1 MLHNVIPVILCG
13 GVGRRL
19 WPLSTPRRPKPF
31 LRDMSG
37 QSLLQQTLDRAR
49 GMKPPV
55 IVCNETHVDLVRR
68 DAGAAPSTLLLE
80 PCGRNT
86 APAIIAAAHHVQNE
100 HGGDAVLLIMPS
112 DHYMADPTAV
122 GRAVLNLW
130 PHLDHNIVGVFGLRP
145 TRAETGYGYIQVDV
159 GAHVRPGSH
168 AVRSFVEK
176 PDRVLAQTYLDQGC
190 WWWNSGL
197 FLAKA
202 QTILD
207 YAQTHVPD
215 AYAATGRAVERGIW
229 DQRALRLSA
238 DFADAPAV
246 SFDRA
251 VMERI
256 GGVRVAALETVWS
269 DLGTWPA
276 LAKNICAKLFSTG

>member
-1 MLHNVIPVILCG
+1 MLHNIIPVILCG

-37 QSLLQQTLDRAR
+37 QSLLQQTMDRAR

-55 IVCNETHVDLVRR
+55 IVCNKIHADLVRR
-68 DAGAAPSTLLLE
+68 DIGTTSSALLLE

-86 APAIIAAAHHVQNE
+86 APAMVAAAHYIQRE
-100 HGGDAVLLIMPS
+100 FGSDAVMLIMPS
-112 DHYMADPTAV
+112 DHFMADPAAV
-122 GRAVLNLW
+122 GRAALTLW
-130 PHLDHNIVGVFGLRP
+130 PYLDHDIVGVFGVRP

-159 GAHVRPGSH
+159 GAHARPGSH

-176 PDRVLAQTYLDQGC
+176 PDRELAQTYLDQGC

-197 FLAKA
+197 FLARAK
-202 QTILD
+202 TLLD
-207 YAQTHVPD
+207 HAQTHASA
-215 AYAATGRAVERGIW
+215 AYVATGRAVENGVW
-229 DQRALRLSA
+229 DQQALHLSS

-246 SFDRA
+246 SFDKA

-269 DLGTWPA
+269 DLGTWSA
-276 LAKNICAKLFSTG
+276 LAKNMCANLFSTG

>member
-1 MLHNVIPVILCG
+1 MLHNIIPVILCG

-55 IVCNETHVDLVRR
+55 IVCNGQHADMVRR
-68 DAGAAPSTLLLE
+68 NVGDAPSTLLLE

-86 APAIIAAAHHVQNE
+86 APAIIAAAHHVQRDA
-100 HGGDAVLLIMPS
+100 GDDAVMLVMPS
-112 DHYMADPTAV
+112 DHFMADPTAV
-122 GRAVLNLW
+122 GRAALTLW
-130 PHLDHNIVGVFGLRP
+130 PYLDHDIVGVFGLRP
-145 TRAETGYGYIQVDV
+145 TRAETGYGYIQVDI
-159 GAHVRPGSH
+159 GAHARPGSH

-176 PDRVLAQTYLDQGC
+176 PDRDLAQTYLDQGC

-197 FLAKA
+197 FLARAK
-202 QTILD
+202 TILD
-207 YAQTHVPD
+207 HAQTHAPVINIV
-215 AYAATGRAVERGIW
+215 ARRAVENGKW
-229 DQRALRLSA
+229 HDRALSLSV
-238 DFADAPAV
+238 DFADSPAV
-246 SFDRA
+246 SFDKA

-276 LAKNICAKLFSTG
+276 LAKNMCAKLFSAG

>member
-1 MLHNVIPVILCG
+1 MLHNIVPVILCG

-31 LRDMSG
+31 LRDISG

-55 IVCNETHVDLVRR
+55 IVCNEQHVDMVRR
-68 DAGAAPSTLLLE
+68 DVGDAPSALLLE

-86 APAIIAAAHHVQNE
+86 APAIIAAAHHIQREFGNDSVML
-100 HGGDAVLLIMPS
+100 VMPS
-112 DHYMADPTAV
+112 DHFMADPMAV
-122 GRAVLNLW
+122 GRAALTLW
-130 PHLDHNIVGVFGLRP
+130 PYLDHDIVGVFGLRP
-145 TRAETGYGYIQVDV
+145 TRAETGYGYIQVDI
-159 GAHVRPGSH
+159 GAHARPGSH

-176 PDRVLAQTYLDQGC
+176 PDRALAQTYLDQGC

-197 FLAKA
+197 FLARA
-202 QTILD
+202 RTILD
-207 YAQTHVPD
+207 HAQTHAPVINIV
-215 AYAATGRAVERGIW
+215 TRRAVENGIW
-229 DQRALRLSA
+229 NNRALSLTA
-238 DFADAPAV
+238 EFADSPAV

-276 LAKNICAKLFSTG
+276 LAKNMCAKLFSTG